1 MNFEELSKEQQIM
14 VVMRKVLTTIIRE
27 TAPTPD
33 RSSPFSEQT
42 IEDMR
47 LCLQLITAREQ
58 ELLAEK
64 GVENTARPYYVDE
77 LSNSHVVA
85 FHKKPKD

>member
-1 MNFEELSKEQQIM
+1 MNFEDLSKEQQIM

-27 TAPTPD
+27 TAPTPE

-42 IEDMR
+42 IEDIR

-58 ELLAEK
+58 ELLKEK
-64 GVENTARPYYVDE
+64 GIENTARPHYIDE
-77 LSNSHVVA
+77 QPASQVVS
-85 FHKKPKD
+85 FHKKSKD

>member
-1 MNFEELSKEQQIM
+1 MNFEGLSKEQQIM
-14 VVMRKVLTTIIRE
+14 LVVRKVLTTIIRE
-27 TAPTPD
+27 TAPTLE

-42 IEDMR
+42 IEDIR

-58 ELLAEK
+58 ELLAEI
-64 GVENTARPYYVDE
+64 GITSTARPYYVDE
-77 LSNSHVVA
+77 SPTSQVVT

>member
-14 VVMRKVLTTIIRE
+14 VMMRKVLTTIIRE

-42 IEDMR
+42 IEDIR

-58 ELLAEK
+58 ALLEAK
-64 GVENTARPYYVDE
+64 GVTNTARPYYVDE
-77 LSNSHVVA
+77 PSTSHVVS